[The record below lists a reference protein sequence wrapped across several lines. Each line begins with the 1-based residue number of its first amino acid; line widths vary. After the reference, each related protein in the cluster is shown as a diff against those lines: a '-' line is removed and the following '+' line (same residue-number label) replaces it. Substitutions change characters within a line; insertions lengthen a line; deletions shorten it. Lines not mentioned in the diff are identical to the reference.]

1 MSTKLKTITVY
12 ATMETELYLA
22 VNVPESADED
32 EIYDFIRNEG
42 SEGGDMKP
50 LELMETMVKQVQNED
65 WGGGWWTWAED
76 IDMDVDFDPQARD
89 ISESFLAMMRPQK
102 RRSNHERRIFNRTV
116 EHTFLQDKQKR

>member
-1 MSTKLKTITVY
+1 MSEKLKTITIF
-12 ATMETELYLA
+12 ATMETELYLD

-89 ISESFLAMMRPQK
+89 ISESFLAMMRP
-102 RRSNHERRIFNRTV
+102 SEEEI
-116 EHTFLQDKQKR
+116 ES